1 MHHALDRK
9 QCAAND
15 ETNDDGRIREK
26 AEVMYESH
34 LHFAIL
40 WDRFLFAAALVVHR
54 RRLIDRGF
62 GIGDRSI
69 DRSVVQELVIER
81 SGNTVK

>member
-1 MHHALDRK
+1 MK

-54 RRLIDRGF
+54 RRLIDRGL
-62 GIGDRSI
+62 GLAI